1 MLVIASNCK
10 IFDDDHEHEH
20 EIAEML
26 QDSSCSCDAGP
37 CSNPL
42 FAPPG
47 IGNRR
52 QALAKLGLLS
62 LRFPLLIRLSH
73 LLLGTRTRGTAAH

>member
-1 MLVIASNCK
+1 MASNRK
-10 IFDDDHEHEH
+10 ILDHDHEHEH

-26 QDSSCSCDAGP
+26 QDSSCSCDAGRR
-37 CSNPL
+37 SNPL

-47 IGNRR
+47 IGHRR

-62 LRFPLLIRLSH
+62 LRFPLLIRLAH
-73 LLLGTRTRGTAAH
+73 LLLGTRTRGTAAY